1 MNEIDNLL
9 DYLIKIITEN
19 NIKYNSILIGR
30 AVWCLSKLVCLVRTD
45 EDYLT
50 KIFNSVSQTMC
61 DSKNNDLSNQLICV

>member
-19 NIKYNSILIGR
+19 NIKENSILIGR
-30 AVWCLSKLVCLVRTD
+30 AVWCLSKLVWSVRTD

-50 KIFNSVSQTMC
+50 KIFNSVSKTMC
-61 DSKNNDLSNQLICV
+61 NNKNNDLSI